1 MSILTKQFLLKEYQE
16 LGKSLRQISDETGIR
31 AITIG
36 RTLNKFKIPKR
47 TCGTRKGR
55 PNKGIMI
62 KKNDIII
69 GYRHG
74 MLVVKARV
82 KGGLLCVCDCGNEKV
97 LNSSRIRLKQVQSC
111 GCLMKKCG
119 GKHHLFKGYGEISQ
133 SVFNKI
139 RQKAIDRNLD
149 FNLTIQELYDLFV
162 SQNKLCAISKVP
174 IKFKTNYK
182 DEQTASLDRIDSK
195 KPYTID
201 NVHWVHKK
209 VNTMKWNIPQNEFI
223 EWCKIIAKNNQ

>member
-16 LGKSLRQISDETGIR
+16 LGKSLREISDETGIR
-31 AITIG
+31 AVTIG
-36 RTLNKFKIPKR
+36 KTLNKFKIPKR
-47 TCGTRKGR
+47 TCGTRKGK

-62 KKNDIII
+62 KKNDIIV

-74 MLVVKARV
+74 MLVVKEKV

-97 LNSSRIRLKQVQSC
+97 LKSSRIRLKQVQSC

-149 FNLTIQELYDLFV
+149 FNVTIQGLYDLFV

-174 IKFKTNYK
+174 IKFKTNHK

-209 VNTMKWNIPQNEFI
+209 VNTMKWNIAQKEFI
-223 EWCKIIAKNNQ
+223 EWCKIIAKNN